1 MNSVTSIASS
11 QLPSQLVSNS
21 SSSSSRTPQQV
32 SQPSPQTDAEVIAKV
47 VNTEIKP
54 SNVSQA
60 SQPTQEVIAK
70 TAQQLQSFVQSMGR
84 DLSFSV
90 DATPGYNVV
99 RVVNPETGEV
109 VRQLP
114 SEELLK
120 IAQAMQNTNSSG
132 LVNQKA

>member
-1 MNSVTSIASS
+1 
-11 QLPSQLVSNS
+11 
-21 SSSSSRTPQQV
+21 
-32 SQPSPQTDAEVIAKV
+32 
-47 VNTEIKP
+47 
-54 SNVSQA
+54 
-60 SQPTQEVIAK
+60 
-70 TAQQLQSFVQSMGR
+70 MGR

-90 DATPGYNVV
+90 DATTGYNVV

>member
-1 MNSVTSIASS
+1 MNSVTSTQVGQMPLPASG
-11 QLPSQLVSNS
+11 QLTS
-21 SSSSSRTPQQV
+21 SSGRAPQQI
-32 SQPSPQTDAEVIAKV
+32 SQPSTPSDAEVVAKV

-54 SNVSQA
+54 SNVGQA

-90 DATPGYNVV
+90 DNSTGYHVV
-99 RVVNPETGEV
+99 RVVNPETGEL

-120 IAQAMQNTNSSG
+120 IAEAMQQFNTSG

>member
-90 DATPGYNVV
+90 DATTGYNVV

-120 IAQAMQNTNSSG
+120 IAQAMQNANSSG